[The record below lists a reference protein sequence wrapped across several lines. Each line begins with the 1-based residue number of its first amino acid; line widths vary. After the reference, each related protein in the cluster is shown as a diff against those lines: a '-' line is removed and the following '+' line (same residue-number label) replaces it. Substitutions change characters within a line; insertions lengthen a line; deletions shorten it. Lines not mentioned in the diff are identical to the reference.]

1 MVPKCL
7 IAREKLMT
15 INSEASAPCPQI
27 APGSSEGN
35 KNDGPPPAPNGG
47 MADAILPDVLVPR
60 PPAGPPAVRREVV
73 TGSLPPFAGVLAQ
86 LAWWAPVAAVVY
98 AVESGPDV
106 DIVKGSFELAG
117 QRLLAP
123 RPDLADPIAVDA
135 GASLL
140 WSVLSTDARRCRA
153 HRVSCVVVWAPAPAR
168 MVDPWLQLQSEAL
181 SAASG
186 IESVLRYFRLPSDA
200 VAALE
205 AESQR
210 LQAAVKGSLP

>member
-1 MVPKCL
+1 MSLKTYQQTQATAETPRQAEYRVIAKVTHGL
-7 IAREKLMT
+7 IAARDRGVRDKAF
-15 INSEASAPCPQI
+15 NEALDT
-27 APGSSEGN
+27 N
-35 KNDGPPPAPNGG
+35 
-47 MADAILPDVLVPR
+47 
-60 PPAGPPAVRREVV
+60 RRM
-73 TGSLPPFAGVLAQ
+73 
-86 LAWWAPVAAVVY
+86 
-98 AVESGPDV
+98 
-106 DIVKGSFELAG
+106 
-117 QRLLAP
+117 
-123 RPDLADPIAVDA
+123 
-135 GASLL
+135 